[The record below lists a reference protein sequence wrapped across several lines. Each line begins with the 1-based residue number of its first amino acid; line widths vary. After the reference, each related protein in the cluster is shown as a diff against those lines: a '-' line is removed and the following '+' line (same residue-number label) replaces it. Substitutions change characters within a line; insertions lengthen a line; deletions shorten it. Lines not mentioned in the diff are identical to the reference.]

1 MDLFFVLK
9 VAVVLLPV
17 VVVAGVYLWFSRRK
31 SGDDGER
38 GSVWPDRTEGDDE
51 DEDFWR

>member
-1 MDLFFVLK
+1 MDWFFWLK
-9 VAVVLLPV
+9 VGVVVLPV

-38 GSVWPDRTEGDDE
+38 GSVWPDRTETGE
-51 DEDFWR
+51 EEDFWR